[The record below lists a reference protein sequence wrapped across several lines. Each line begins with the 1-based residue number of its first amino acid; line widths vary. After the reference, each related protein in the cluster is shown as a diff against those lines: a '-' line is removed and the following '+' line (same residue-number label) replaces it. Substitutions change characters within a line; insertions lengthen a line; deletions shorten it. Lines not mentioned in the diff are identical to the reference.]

1 MNIAARVKELR
12 EKLQNATTVNGWCGC
27 RQPFVFVTVPP
38 EQYTPE
44 RCRRCGGRKRPVFVD
59 EDDMKA

>member
-1 MNIAARVKELR
+1 MNIAAKIKELH

-27 RQPFVFVTVPP
+27 LQPFVFVTVSP

-44 RCRRCGGRKRPVFVD
+44 RCGQCGGWKRPVFVD
-59 EDDMKA
+59 EDDMNL

>member
-12 EKLQNATTVNGWCGC
+12 EKLQNATTINGWCGC

-38 EQYTPE
+38 EQYTRE
-44 RCRRCGGRKRPVFVD
+44 RCRLCGGWKRPVFVD
-59 EDDMKA
+59 ETDLKS